1 MRNKMTQQMKKQAL
15 ITLLLFGLV
24 ISTISAQEATA
35 KGLKQFSE
43 PLLKEYIDFL
53 ASDEMRGRTAPGKEL
68 DKSADYIASRL
79 KSFGIKPAHGSFF
92 QEIPFCSA
100 DLDVEQCAFSITRG
114 GETQPFALKT
124 NFTPLFNT
132 ASDDVKGELVFA
144 GYGITAPEYGYDD
157 YENLDV
163 KGKIVLVMKQ
173 EPQKNDENSVFDGKK
188 ETRYANVDYKIQNAA
203 THGAAGFLLV
213 SDPVNSLAITAQGHL
228 WNSLYLKG
236 KSKPTYN
243 VCKDEKKQIPAAQVD
258 RNVIEAIFGSVDS
271 LKTLQQNIDKTL
283 RPQSFC
289 LPETTATLSV
299 SIEKN
304 EFPTKNVIGWIEGSD
319 PELKNEYLVIGAHYD
334 HIGTTSKT
342 ATQNDTIM
350 NGADDNASGTAAVM
364 AIAKAFSASGKKPAR
379 SVVFLFFTAEERG
392 LIGSDY
398 YTKNPLFPL
407 EKTVAM
413 LNLDMVGRN
422 GSDTLYVVG
431 EKLNP
436 DLVALVNLEIPKAE
450 LQKMEMGMDLYGSS
464 DYYPFYKKGI
474 SAIGF
479 TSGLHKDYHA
489 VSDNPDKI
497 NHVKVRKIAQLA
509 YRVAWKIANSKNYYT
524 IIEK

>member
-1 MRNKMTQQMKKQAL
+1 MKKQAL
-15 ITLLLFGLV
+15 ILILLFGLV
-24 ISTISAQEATA
+24 ICTVFAQEAPA
-35 KGLKQFSE
+35 KGLKQISE

-53 ASDEMRGRTAPGKEL
+53 ASDEMRGRTAPSEEL
-68 DKSADYIASRL
+68 DKSADYIASQL
-79 KSFGIKPAHGSFF
+79 KSFGIKPVQGSFF

-100 DLDVEQCAFSITRG
+100 DLDVQRCAFLITRG
-114 GETQPFALKT
+114 AETVQFALKT

-132 ASDDVKGELVFA
+132 GTDNVKGELVFA

-163 KGKIVLVMKQ
+163 KGKIVLVMKN

-188 ETRYANVDYKIQNAA
+188 ETRYTNVDYKLQNAA
-203 THGAAGFLLV
+203 AHGAAGFLFV

-236 KSKPTYN
+236 KSKPSYN
-243 VCKDEKKQIPAAQVD
+243 VCQDDKKQIPTVQVD

-271 LKTLQQNIDKTL
+271 LKTLQRNIDETL
-283 RPQSFC
+283 HPQSFC
-289 LPETTATLSV
+289 LPETTVTLSV

-304 EFPTKNVIGWIEGSD
+304 EFPTKNVIGWIEGAD
-319 PELKNEYLVIGAHYD
+319 PALKNEYLVIGAHYD
-334 HIGTTSKT
+334 HIGTTSET
-342 ATQNDTIM
+342 AVQNDTIM

-364 AIAKAFSASGKKPAR
+364 AIAKAFSASGKKPSR
-379 SVVFLFFTAEERG
+379 SVVFMFFTAEERG

-407 EKTVAM
+407 NKTVAM

-422 GSDTLYVVG
+422 GNDTLHVVG

-436 DLVALVNLEIPKAE
+436 DLAALVNLEIPKVE
-450 LQKMEMGMDLYGSS
+450 LKKTEMGMDIYSAS
-464 DYYPFYKKGI
+464 DHFPFYQKGI
-474 SAIGF
+474 SAIAL

-509 YRVAWKIANSKNYYT
+509 YRVAWKIANSNNYYT